1 MDDTAFRHY
10 FTQPAHPS
18 QRRYEA
24 LRAVIVDGL
33 SRKQAAAAFGFRHRT
48 MRQMMYE
55 FRRSVAADGKTTG
68 PPFFKPA
75 NEAVR
80 S

>member
-10 FTQPAHPS
+10 FTQPADPS

-33 SRKQAAAAFGFRHRT
+33 SRKQAAEAFGFQHRT

-55 FRRSVAADGKTTG
+55 FRRSVAADGRTG
-68 PPFFKPA
+68 VPPFFKPA

-80 S
+80 L